1 MQRPLYRKE
10 KKLAADMQ
18 FLFHCKTK
26 STVVCDNLEGIMGC
40 DYTYLII
47 SISEIYVQNLQVQEK
62 LQEIAHPGQRSAG
75 QKLAYELVYSSE
87 PEFTHKILHRRLLG
101 SSYILIQCYKRNGLK
116 ISLQVHKYI
125 YHILLT

>member
-47 SISEIYVQNLQVQEK
+47 SISEIYIQKLQVQASFRK
-62 LQEIAHPGQRSAG
+62 LQ
-75 QKLAYELVYSSE
+75 
-87 PEFTHKILHRRLLG
+87 
-101 SSYILIQCYKRNGLK
+101 IQDNEVPDRN
-116 ISLQVHKYI
+116 
-125 YHILLT
+125 